1 MNLLR
6 IRPLPGVAAAVMLLA
21 GIAAGPVHAQQGTV
35 TGQVTDKSSQ
45 QPIAGAQV
53 LIGGTSLQA
62 RTSREG
68 RYTITRV
75 PPGQYNV
82 QVRLIGY
89 ATATRPVS
97 VAAGETATADFAL
110 TAAAV
115 PLDAVVISATGQE
128 QLRRELGNT
137 VGTIDAAKVTE
148 MVSPSNT
155 ADLLNSRIP
164 GVEVMQSGGTTG
176 TGSRIRIRGATSLSL
191 RNEPII
197 IVDGVRIDNTAQAG
211 NLENFTGG
219 QAPSRLNDLN
229 PDDIESVEVVKGP
242 SAAALY
248 GTDAANGVIQIR
260 TKQGRPG
267 PTKWTASVEGG
278 TLNDRG
284 DWPAN
289 YFSRRASGTSC
300 RLASQAQTN
309 PLTGLPVCTIVGV
322 DSFNP
327 LVQNTPFRTGVR
339 QQYDVTASGGNEI
352 TTFFLSGGFQ
362 RERGVF
368 QSNDLRKTNL
378 SASVRNQVS
387 RLMDISAGVRYVSSV
402 LALPQNDNND
412 QGIVA
417 SGLLGYPWDTIAP
430 TGNPLNPQAPFLRQ
444 GYRFLMPSEAYQISV
459 SQRVERF
466 TGNLNINFRPVSF
479 LTMIGTAGYDVT
491 NQGDNQLTPPNVIPL
506 DQNRL
511 DGNAN
516 ANRGQTFAYTASFA
530 TTASF
535 RLSQVVNSNTT
546 VGVQYFKNVFQQV
559 QAAGR
564 KVVAGT
570 SGLGGV
576 VVPSVGDT
584 TAPFVTLGGYVE
596 ERIGI
601 RDRLY
606 ITGAVRADK
615 NSSFGTNF
623 SNILYPKLSGSWV
636 ISEEPFFPRM
646 NWLNSLRLRAA
657 WGKSGRAPGTLDAL
671 HFFRPVAVASNGTD
685 VPAITIGGAGNA
697 NLKPEQTREFET
709 GFDADLI
716 NQRVHFEATYYNK
729 DSKDGLI
736 AVQIAPSV
744 GESFT
749 RFDNLGE
756 VSNKGIELLLTAQ
769 VLNRPNLQWSVTASG
784 WGNKNRVLKTDS
796 INTPIIFGLGGATQR
811 HQVGYPAGGYWGT
824 PYTFADTSRDGLIK
838 PSEIT
843 FGDSDTFQGSS
854 VPTRG
859 ASLSTEVNFLRHFRL
874 FGQFDGRWGNKL
886 DNSTESFR
894 CIFGICRGARV
905 PGSSLADQAGAITAP
920 AVETGFYQDA
930 GFIKLR
936 DVSLTYFAPSE
947 WASRFGASSLSFTV
961 TGHNLVTWTKY
972 RGPDPEVNDIGQ
984 FNFSV
989 ADFLTQPPVRSFMAR
1004 VNVTF

>member
-1 MNLLR
+1 MKLLS
-6 IRPLPGVAAAVMLLA
+6 IRSLGVAAAWLV
-21 GIAAGPVHAQQGTV
+21 AAGFAAPPVQAQQGTV
-35 TGQVTDKSSQ
+35 AGQVTDKSNQ
-45 QPIAGAQV
+45 QPVGGAAV
-53 LIGGTSLQA
+53 LIVGTSLQS
-62 RTSREG
+62 RTGRDG
-68 RYTITRV
+68 RYSITNV
-75 PPGQYNV
+75 PPGQYQA
-82 QVRLIGY
+82 QVRFIGY
-89 ATATRPVS
+89 ATATQAVRVVGGQP
-97 VAAGETATADFAL
+97 TTLDFAL
-110 TAAAV
+110 IPAAV
-115 PLDAVVISATGQE
+115 PLDVVVVSATGAE
-128 QLRRELGNT
+128 QLKRELGNS
-137 VGTIDAAKVTE
+137 VGTIDAAKITQDA
-148 MVSPSNT
+148 SPTNT

-164 GVEVMQSGGTTG
+164 GVEVLQSGGTTG
-176 TGSRIRIRGATSLSL
+176 SGSRIRIRGATSLSL
-191 RNEPII
+191 RNEPIVV
-197 IVDGVRIDNTAQAG
+197 VDGVRIDNTPQAG

-229 PDDIESVEVVKGP
+229 PEDIESVEVVKGP

-260 TKQGRPG
+260 TRQGHPG
-267 PTKWTASVEGG
+267 PTKWSGSMQGG
-278 TLNDRG
+278 TLDDTG

-300 RLASQAQTN
+300 RLSSQAA
-309 PLTGLPVCTIVGV
+309 GACTIVGV

-327 LVQNTPFRTGVR
+327 LLQHTPFRQGVR
-339 QQYDVTASGGNEI
+339 QEYSLNAAGGNEA
-352 TTFFLSGGFQ
+352 TTFYVSGDFQ
-362 RERGVF
+362 REKGVF
-368 QSNDLRKTNL
+368 ESNDLKKTSLRANL
-378 SASVRNQVS
+378 RNQVS
-387 RLMDISAGVRYVSSV
+387 RLMDINASVGYVSSV
-402 LALPQNDNND
+402 TALPQNDNND

-417 SGLLGYPWDTIAP
+417 SGLLGYPFDTVAP
-430 TGNPLNPQAPFLRQ
+430 TGNPANPQAPALQ
-444 GYRFLMPSEAYQISV
+444 HGYRFLTPEQATLISV
-459 SQRVERF
+459 AQRIERF
-466 TGNLNINFRPVSF
+466 TGGLNVNFRPTSF
-479 LTMIGTAGYDVT
+479 LTMFGTAGYDVT
-491 NQGDNQLTPPNVIPL
+491 NQGDNQLTPPGVIPL

-516 ANRGQTFAYTASFA
+516 ANRAQLFAYTATFS
-530 TTASF
+530 TKASL
-535 RLSQVVNSNTT
+535 RLSPIFTSNTT

-559 QAAGR
+559 QASGR

-570 SGLGGV
+570 SGLGGI

-596 ERIGI
+596 EQLAM
-601 RDRLY
+601 RDRVFV
-606 ITGAVRADK
+606 TAAVRGDK

-623 SNILYPKLSGSWV
+623 GNILYPKVSGSWV
-636 ISEEPFFPRM
+636 VSEEPFFPHPA
-646 NWLNSLRLRAA
+646 WLGSLRLRGA

-671 HFFRPVAVASNGTD
+671 HFFRPVAIASGGSD
-685 VPAITIGGAGNA
+685 VPGITIGGAGNA
-697 NLKPEQTREFET
+697 NLKPEKTSEVET
-709 GFDADLI
+709 GIDADLFS
-716 NQRVHFEATYYNK
+716 QRVHFEATYYNK

-756 VSNKGIELLLTAQ
+756 VSNKGIELLLTTQ
-769 VLNRPNLQWSVTASG
+769 LVNRPDVQWNVTASF

-824 PYTFADTSRDGLIK
+824 PYTFADTSGDKLIK
-838 PSEIT
+838 ASEIT

-859 ASLSTEVNFLRHFRL
+859 ASFSTEVNVLRHFRL

-894 CIFGICRGARV
+894 CIFGICAGARV
-905 PGSSLADQAGAITAP
+905 PGSSLADQAAAITAP
-920 AVETGFYQDA
+920 SVETGFYQDA

-936 DVSLTYFAPSE
+936 EVSLTYFAPAE
-947 WASRFGASSLSFTV
+947 WAAHLGASSLSFTV
-961 TGHNLVTWTKY
+961 TGRNLATWTKY

-989 ADFLTQPPVRSFMAR
+989 ADFLTQPPVRRFVAR